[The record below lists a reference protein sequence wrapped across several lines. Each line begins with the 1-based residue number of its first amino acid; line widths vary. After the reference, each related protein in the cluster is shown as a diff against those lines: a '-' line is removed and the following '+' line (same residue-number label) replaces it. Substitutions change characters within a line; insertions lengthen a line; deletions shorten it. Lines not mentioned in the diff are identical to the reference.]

1 MVLKLVQRAGQRVF
15 MAVERVFNHAF
26 GEENNPFYHLGALA
40 YFQLWIVVA
49 SGLYLYIFFRTGVEE
64 AYTSVEQLTHGQ
76 WYAGGIL
83 RSLHRYASDGMVLSM
98 LLHVVRHFAFDHY
111 RGFRWFSWISGIVVL
126 WLVYV
131 SGINGFMLPWDRLA
145 QHVTVSSAEWLD
157 RLPIF
162 NGTLSRNFLYPGA
175 VGDRLFSL
183 LSFLHIGFP
192 LGVLA
197 VLWIHTQRVPGARTQ
212 PPRPLMA
219 WLLGSMVVLSLV
231 KPVVSQ
237 GPADLATVPQKI
249 GLDWFYLPIFPLFY
263 RWSVGHVWL
272 LVGVATVVLVLL
284 PWLPP
289 KRRGKNEFHVMVH
302 PDNRIV
308 PAQPGETL
316 LDAALRDDIPFPFDC
331 RNGGCGVCKCT
342 VLSGRVDHGIYQST
356 ALSKD
361 EIAAG
366 KALACCATPLS
377 DVEIEYVPQAA
388 GAARAVPRHRA
399 QVIELR
405 RLADDVML
413 VRLELVGEPPLRF
426 YAGQYLNVLL
436 DDGEKRSFS
445 FATAPHDAKAIELHV
460 RYVPGGRFTTRV
472 FQSMKVGD
480 VLEFEGP
487 QGSFFLREDTDKPIV
502 FVAGAT
508 GFAPVKSMLEH
519 AFHAGIERPMVL
531 YWGVRSKK
539 DLYLGDLAQRWT
551 VEHPNFRF
559 VPVLSEPAPEDHWD
573 GRTGLVHEAILADH
587 PDLSG
592 HQLYACG
599 SVRMV
604 EAAHPAF
611 AAHGLAQDDCFSDAF
626 RLAPQR
632 PQASAQSEVVRL
644 GGLEEP
650 A

>member
-1 MVLKLVQRAGQRVF
+1 MVLRLVQRAGQRVF
-15 MAVERVFNHAF
+15 LAIERMFNHAF

-98 LLHVVRHFAFDHY
+98 LLHVVRHFTFDHY

-145 QHVTVSSAEWLD
+145 QYVTVGSAEWLD

-219 WLLGSMVVLSLV
+219 WLVGSMVVLSLV

-237 GPADLATVPQKI
+237 GPADLATVPQAI
-249 GLDWFYLPIFPLFY
+249 GLDWFYLPVFPLFD
-263 RWSVGHVWL
+263 RWALGAVWL
-272 LVGVATVVLVLL
+272 LVAGGTLVVALL

-289 KRRGKNEFHVMVH
+289 RRTSREEVRRLMIQ

-308 PAQPGETL
+308 ASRPGETL
-316 LDAALRDDIPFPFDC
+316 LESALRDEIDFPFEC
-331 RNGGCGVCKCT
+331 RSGGCGECKCT
-342 VLSGRVDHGIYQST
+342 IISGRVDYGSYQED
-356 ALSKD
+356 ALSAD
-361 EIAAG
+361 ERAHG

-377 DVEIEYVPQAA
+377 NVVLEYVPRAA
-388 GAARAVPRHRA
+388 PGGIPVRRFRAHVESM
-399 QVIELR
+399 EL
-405 RLADDVML
+405 LTDDVMC
-413 VRLELVGEPPLRF
+413 VRLALADGAKLAFR
-426 YAGQYLNVLL
+426 AGQYVNIVLP
-436 DDGEKRSFS
+436 DGERRSFS
-445 FATAPHDAKAIELHV
+445 FATAPHVGGPIELQI
-460 RYVPGGRFTTRV
+460 RRIDGGRYTGHVFTR
-472 FQSMKVGD
+472 MKPGD
-480 VLEFEGP
+480 EVDLEGP
-487 QGSFFLREDTDKPIV
+487 LGSFHLREDSGKPMI

-519 AFHAGIERPMVL
+519 AFHAGVKRPMLL
-531 YWGVRSKK
+531 YWGVRSRK
-539 DLYLGDLAQRWT
+539 DLYLADLPRRWEA
-551 VEHPNFRF
+551 EHPNFRF
-559 VPVLSEPAPEDHWD
+559 VPVLSEPRPEDHWT
-573 GRTGLVHEAILADH
+573 GRTGLVHEAILADY
-587 PDLSG
+587 PDLSA
-592 HQLYACG
+592 HQIYACG
-599 SVRMV
+599 STAMV

-611 AAHGLAQDDCFSDAF
+611 VARGLKEDDCFADAF
-626 RLAPQR
+626 RLTAHR
-632 PQASAQSEVVRL
+632 PRALRAADVVSL
-644 GGLEEP
+644 GGRAP
-650 A
+650 